1 MVLSNRP
8 VEQLEIDEKDRK
20 DMMDTLPDQRYIY
33 PNLLKHRSPSR
44 PPSSTLSTSSEAQ
57 NTKDSKIVR

>member
-8 VEQLEIDEKDRK
+8 LEQLEIDEQDRK

-33 PNLLKHRSPSR
+33 PYLLTHRHLFFSPPTDPPYR
-44 PPSSTLSTSSEAQ
+44 PGENVKRYQ
-57 NTKDSKIVR
+57 RQ